1 MQPSVRDNFMR
12 PILTILSLLGLLW
25 VGGLLALTLHRAR
38 SRLGLAPMAIYL
50 GGLVAI
56 LQMPGLGML
65 DVQIIGIQFRL
76 ASHVILP
83 TILLG
88 LLIVYIVDGTV
99 QARPMIQ
106 SIILVAF
113 LLYVLQIY
121 LPIFHAFSSGS
132 SLNSFEEV
140 YPLRVL
146 SASTLSL
153 VVDVILLVI
162 LYQATSNQLRRFPSI
177 FAGELALWGTLSVDA
192 LLFTSINFMGT
203 PQWGQAVVNDWL
215 AKSLAAIAF
224 SPLVYV
230 YIKYIAPTLP
240 DTAASTPRPTLDV
253 FNTQVELEARMRLQY
268 GLLYTLSQIN
278 QLIMKATHAQSLFE
292 QACAWL
298 ATGRDFQLVWI
309 GLRQESTQN
318 LILAAKAGSSTR
330 ALNLTGWLGT
340 ASAPNPPVWLQAF
353 QQGQGVIEP
362 DLIQPSLPSSW
373 HKPLQQAGI
382 RTLAAFPMRYHQKT
396 IGVLCLMSTHLEA
409 FNNPQEVRLF
419 QELADDLAFAR
430 TSLEARQRQI
440 LLESSAEN
448 LRDGMLIMSRRGAI
462 QYVNPALAE
471 MLGYPVEEMQNRNI
485 LNFISKDQAG
495 HFAPKLISALLS
507 ERKFAADLEIT
518 NRQGR
523 LVSISVRAILSLDE
537 KTGVE
542 YIVLSGHEITERRA
556 YEKRL
561 LTLNQLT
568 NDLVQIHDIQ
578 TLWQT
583 IVQMCQELFIADA
596 VAIFLCGVNPEDTSL
611 VYSQNLP
618 GNNLEQLPNLRA
630 LARGEILTMD
640 GAVNNHTDAEFRK
653 SMNVLGFH
661 SILAIPMLF
670 QEKMLG
676 VTVMYYKNP
685 RNFSEGEK
693 QFGRTVTQTLAIAL
707 QNASLY
713 QSEHNQRQLAEALV
727 QAGITLNSSL
737 NLDDVLNQILEQTIQ
752 VVACQSVNLMLV
764 EGESVRV
771 VRHLDHRD
779 PMESKR
785 AVTGLEMPLS
795 LPTLQQMLETGQPL
809 LIANTSQSALWKDI
823 GQTSWIRSYAAA
835 PLQVRGQV
843 IGFLNINSD
852 QPDFFTEDT
861 IHSLLAFATT
871 ASTAIQNA
879 RLYQDL
885 QTHNIELEERV
896 QGRTAELR
904 AAKDKIER
912 ILLSVPDA
920 VFVLDDNHHVI
931 QANPAGENLL
941 ILASDENIEL
951 FSKNYLEQLSN
962 GNLPAEKGILEIGG
976 NAFQALASPLPSTD
990 ESHELVVVFRDVTR
1004 FQELDRMKT
1013 QFVSDVSHELRTPLT
1028 NQTIYLDLLKNTEDS
1043 TRKHKYL
1050 DILERETSRLTDL
1063 IEDLLM
1069 ISRLEADRVQIKLEA
1084 VDLNTLL
1091 QDLVYDRLSL
1101 AQKRHLELNFQ
1112 PEADLPPLLTD
1123 PRLLVQ
1129 VISNLL
1135 TNALNYTPAEGTIN
1149 LQTSLRKT
1157 ETTCWQTITIEDS
1170 GYGIQ
1175 PEEIQRIFERFFRG
1189 SASKLS
1195 DAPGT
1200 GLGLAISK
1208 EIMERMGG
1216 KITLTSEPAQG
1227 SSFTVWVKAVL

>member
-1 MQPSVRDNFMR
+1 MR

-38 SRLGLAPMAIYL
+38 SRLGLAPLAIYL

-56 LQMPGLGML
+56 LQMPGLGL
-65 DVQIIGIQFRL
+65 LNVEIIGIQFRL

-88 LLIVYIVDGTV
+88 LLVVYVVDGTI
-99 QARPMIQ
+99 QARPILEA
-106 SIILVAF
+106 IILVA
-113 LLYVLQIY
+113 LLLGILQIY
-121 LPIFHAFSSGS
+121 APIFHALSGEPSLS
-132 SLNSFEEV
+132 SLQEV
-140 YPLRVL
+140 YPLRL
-146 SASTLSL
+146 LAASTFTL

-162 LYQATSNQLRRFPSI
+162 LYQAISNLRRHFPSI

-192 LLFTSINFMGT
+192 LLFTSINFAGT
-203 PQWGQAVVNDWL
+203 PQWGQALWSDWA
-215 AKSLAAIAF
+215 AKSLAALAF
-224 SPLVYV
+224 SPLVYS
-230 YIKYIAPTLP
+230 YIKLIAPTLP
-240 DTAASTPRPTLDV
+240 DTAATTPRPTLDL

-278 QLIMKATHAQSLFE
+278 QFIMKATHAQSLLE
-292 QACAWL
+292 QACTWL
-298 ATGRDFQLVWI
+298 AAGRDLQLVWV
-309 GLRQESTQN
+309 GLRQEGNPN
-318 LILAAKAGSSTR
+318 LALAAKAGSR
-330 ALNLTGWLGT
+330 ARSINLTGWLDT
-340 ASAPNPPVWLQAF
+340 ASATDAPTWLQAF
-353 QQGQGVIEP
+353 KQGRAVVEP
-362 DLIQPSLPSSW
+362 DLSEPGHPSAWRTSIW
-373 HKPLQQAGI
+373 QAGI
-382 RTLAAFPMRYHQKT
+382 RALAAFPMRYHQKT

-409 FNNPQEVRLF
+409 FNNPQEVHLF
-419 QELADDLAFAR
+419 QELADDLAFALI
-430 TSLEARQRQI
+430 SLEARQRQT

-448 LRDGMLIMSRRGAI
+448 LRDGMLIMSRRGVI
-462 QYVNPALAE
+462 LYVNPAMAD
-471 MLGYPVEEMQNRNI
+471 MLGYSVGEMLNQNI
-485 LNFISKDQAG
+485 LNFISREQTG
-495 HFAPKLISALLS
+495 QFAPELISRLCS
-507 ERKFAADLEIT
+507 EGKFTADLEFT

-523 LVSISVRAILSLDE
+523 MICISVRAILSLDE
-537 KTGVE
+537 RTGVE
-542 YIVLSGHEITERRA
+542 HIVLSGHEITERRA

-561 LTLNQLT
+561 LTLNRLT
-568 NDLVQIHDIQ
+568 NDIVQIHDIQ

-583 IVQMCQELFIADA
+583 IVQVCQELFIADA
-596 VAIFLCGVNPEDTSL
+596 VAIFLCGTNSEDANL

-618 GNNLEQLPNLRA
+618 GNNSQRLPNLRT
-630 LARGEILTMD
+630 LARGEILAID
-640 GAVNNHTDAEFRK
+640 GTINSLIDPDFRE
-653 SMNVLGFH
+653 SMNALGFH

-676 VTVMYYKNP
+676 VTVMYYKNT
-685 RNFSEGEK
+685 RSFSDDEK

-737 NLDDVLNQILEQTIQ
+737 DLNEVLNQILEQTIQ

-779 PMESKR
+779 PMEIKR

-852 QPDFFTEDT
+852 QPDFFTEET
-861 IHSLLAFATT
+861 THSLVAFATT

-879 RLYQDL
+879 RLYRDL
-885 QTHNIELEERV
+885 QAHNVELEERV

-920 VFVLDDNHHVI
+920 VFVLDDSHHVI
-931 QANPAGENLL
+931 QANPAGEYLFVM
-941 ILASDENIEL
+941 ASEEKIEL
-951 FSKNYLEQLSN
+951 FSKDFLEKLSN
-962 GNLPAEKGILEIGG
+962 GNIPAEKGILEIGG
-976 NAFQALASPLPSTD
+976 NAYQALASPLPGTD
-990 ESHELVVVFRDVTR
+990 ESQELVVVFRDVTR

-1028 NQTIYLDLLKNTEDS
+1028 NQTIYLDLLKNTEDL
-1043 TRKHKYL
+1043 TRRQKYL

-1069 ISRLEADRVQIKLEA
+1069 ISRLEADRVQIKLEP
-1084 VDLNTLL
+1084 VDLNTLM

-1101 AQKRHLELNFQ
+1101 AQKRRLELTFQ
-1112 PEADLPPLLTD
+1112 PGTDLPPLLTD
-1123 PRLLVQ
+1123 PRLLIQ

-1135 TNALNYTPAEGTIN
+1135 TNALNYTQAGGAIQ
-1149 LQTSLRKT
+1149 LRTSMQGT
-1157 ETTCWQTITIEDS
+1157 ETTCWQTVTIEDS
-1170 GYGIQ
+1170 GYGIR
-1175 PEEIQRIFERFFRG
+1175 PEEMQRIFERFFRG

-1208 EIMERMGG
+1208 EIMQRMGG

>member
-1 MQPSVRDNFMR
+1 MR
-12 PILTILSLLGLLW
+12 PILTTLSLLGLLW

-38 SRLGLAPMAIYL
+38 SRLGLAPVAIYL

-65 DVQIIGIQFRL
+65 DVQIAGIQFRL

-83 TILLG
+83 TILLS

-99 QARPMIQ
+99 QARPVIQ
-106 SIILVAF
+106 SVILVAF

-121 LPIFHAFSSGS
+121 LPIFHAFSNGS

-162 LYQATSNQLRRFPSI
+162 LYQAISNLHRHFPSI

-192 LLFTSINFMGT
+192 LLFTSINFAGT
-203 PQWGQAVVNDWL
+203 PQWGQAVWNDWL
-215 AKSLAAIAF
+215 AKSLAGVAF
-224 SPLVYV
+224 YPLVYV

-240 DTAASTPRPTLDV
+240 DTAATTPRPTLDL

-298 ATGRDFQLVWI
+298 AEGRDLQLVWI
-309 GLRQESTQN
+309 GLRQEGNPN
-318 LILAAKAGSSTR
+318 LILAAKAGSSART
-330 ALNLTGWLGT
+330 LSLTGWLST
-340 ASAPNPPVWLQAF
+340 ASAPDSPAWMQAF
-353 QQGQGVIEP
+353 KQGHAVVEL
-362 DLIQPSLPSSW
+362 DLNHPSRASAWQTSLW
-373 HKPLQQAGI
+373 QTGI
-382 RTLAAFPMRYHQKT
+382 RALAAYPMRYHQKT

-409 FNNPQEVRLF
+409 FNNPQEVHLF

-448 LRDGMLIMSRRGAI
+448 LRDGMLILSRRGAI
-462 QYVNPALAE
+462 LYVNPALAE
-471 MLGYPVEEMQNRNI
+471 MLGYSVEEMQNQNI
-485 LNFISKDQAG
+485 LNFISRDQAEQ
-495 HFAPKLISALLS
+495 FAPALISALRS
-507 ERKFAADLEIT
+507 EGKFTADLEIT
-518 NRQGR
+518 NRQDR
-523 LVSISVRAILSLDE
+523 LVCISVRAILSLDE
-537 KTGVE
+537 KTDVE
-542 YIVLSGHEITERRA
+542 YVVLSGHEITERRA

-568 NDLVQIHDIQ
+568 NDIVQIHDIQ

-583 IVQMCQELFIADA
+583 IVQVCQELFVADA
-596 VAIFLCGVNPEDTSL
+596 VAIFLCGANSDDTSL

-618 GNNLEQLPNLRA
+618 EINVQRLPNLRA
-630 LARGEILTMD
+630 LARGEILAIDSTINDHPDPDFRESMKTM
-640 GAVNNHTDAEFRK
+640 
-653 SMNVLGFH
+653 GFH
-661 SILAIPMLF
+661 SILAIPMIF

-685 RNFSEGEK
+685 RTFSDGEK

-707 QNASLY
+707 QNAFLY

-737 NLDDVLNQILEQTIQ
+737 DLNEVLNQILEQTIQ
-752 VVACQSVNLMLV
+752 VVACKSVNLMLV
-764 EGESVRV
+764 EGKNVRV

-779 PMESKR
+779 PMEIKR
-785 AVTGLEMPLS
+785 VVTGLEMPLS

-809 LIANTSQSALWKDI
+809 LIANTSQSALWQDV

-852 QPDFFTEDT
+852 QPDFFTEET
-861 IHSLLAFATT
+861 THSLLAFATT

-879 RLYQDL
+879 RLYRDL
-885 QTHNIELEERV
+885 QAHNVELEERV
-896 QGRTAELR
+896 QERTAELR

-941 ILASDENIEL
+941 VMASDEKIEI
-951 FSKNYLEQLSN
+951 FSKGFLEQLSN
-962 GNLPAEKGILEIGG
+962 GNIPAEKGILEIGG
-976 NAFQALASPLPSTD
+976 NAYQALASPLPGAD

-1028 NQTIYLDLLKNTEDS
+1028 NQTIYLDLLKNTKDL
-1043 TRKHKYL
+1043 TRRKKYL

-1084 VDLNTLL
+1084 VDLNTLM
-1091 QDLVYDRLSL
+1091 QDLVFDRLSL
-1101 AQKRHLELNFQ
+1101 AQKRRLELTFQ
-1112 PEADLPPLLTD
+1112 PGADLPPLLTD
-1123 PRLLVQ
+1123 PRLLIQ

-1135 TNALNYTPAEGTIN
+1135 TNALNYTPEGGAIQ
-1149 LQTSLRKT
+1149 LRTSLQET
-1157 ETTCWQTITIEDS
+1157 ETTCWQSITIEDS

-1175 PEEIQRIFERFFRG
+1175 PEETQRIFERFFRG

-1208 EIMERMGG
+1208 EILQRMGG
-1216 KITLTSEPAQG
+1216 KITLISEPGQG
-1227 SSFTVWVKAVL
+1227 SSFTVSVKAVL

>member
-1 MQPSVRDNFMR
+1 MR

-38 SRLGLAPMAIYL
+38 SRLGLAPLAIYL

-56 LQMPGLGML
+56 LQTPGLGL
-65 DVQIIGIQFRL
+65 LNVEIIGIQFRL

-88 LLIVYIVDGTV
+88 LLVVYVVDGTI
-99 QARPMIQ
+99 QARPILEA
-106 SIILVAF
+106 IILVAF
-113 LLYVLQIY
+113 LLGILQIY
-121 LPIFHAFSSGS
+121 APIFHALSGNPG
-132 SLNSFEEV
+132 LNSIQDV
-140 YPLRVL
+140 YPLRL
-146 SASTLSL
+146 LAASTLTLGVDVVLL
-153 VVDVILLVI
+153 VV
-162 LYQATSNQLRRFPSI
+162 LYQAISNLRRHFPSI
-177 FAGELALWGTLSVDA
+177 FAGELALWGTLTVDS
-192 LLFTSINFMGT
+192 LLFTSIISAGT
-203 PQWGQAVVNDWL
+203 PQWGQALWSDWV
-215 AKSLAAIAF
+215 AKSLVALAF
-224 SPLVYV
+224 SPLVYS
-230 YIKYIAPTLP
+230 YIKLIAPTLP
-240 DTAASTPRPTLDV
+240 DTTATTPRPTLDL
-253 FNTQVELEARMRLQY
+253 FTTQVELEARMRLQY

-292 QACAWL
+292 QACTWL
-298 ATGRDFQLVWI
+298 AAGHDLQLVWI
-309 GLRQESTQN
+309 GLRQESNPN
-318 LILAAKAGSSTR
+318 LALAAKAGSRAR
-330 ALNLTGWLGT
+330 ALSLTGWLDPASGT
-340 ASAPNPPVWLQAF
+340 DAPTWLKAF
-353 QQGQGVIEP
+353 QQGRAVVEP
-362 DLIQPSLPSSW
+362 DLNQPGRSSAW
-373 HKPLQQAGI
+373 RTSTWQVGI

-409 FNNPQEVRLF
+409 FNNPQEVHLF
-419 QELADDLAFAR
+419 QELADDLAFAL
-430 TSLEARQRQI
+430 TSLEARQRQT

-448 LRDGMLIMSRRGAI
+448 MRDGMLIMSHRGAI
-462 QYVNPALAE
+462 LYVNPALAE
-471 MLGYPVEEMQNRNI
+471 MLGYSVEEMQNRNI
-485 LNFISKDQAG
+485 LNFVSRDQAG
-495 HFAPKLISALLS
+495 QFVPELISALRS
-507 ERKFAADLEIT
+507 EGKFTADLEIT

-523 LVSISVRAILSLDE
+523 LVCISVRAILSLDE
-537 KTGVE
+537 KTGDEHV
-542 YIVLSGHEITERRA
+542 VLSGHEITERRA

-568 NDLVQIHDIQ
+568 NDIVQIHDIQ

-583 IVQMCQELFIADA
+583 IVQVCQELFVADA
-596 VAIFLCGVNPEDTSL
+596 VAIFLCGANFEDTTL
-611 VYSQNLP
+611 AYSKNLP
-618 GNNLEQLPNLRA
+618 GKNFQRLPNLRA
-630 LARGEILTMD
+630 LARGEILAIDCTINEPVD
-640 GAVNNHTDAEFRK
+640 KDFRDSLDA
-653 SMNVLGFH
+653 LDFH
-661 SILAIPMLF
+661 SILAIPMLY

-676 VTVMYYKNP
+676 VTVMYYKNS
-685 RNFSEGEK
+685 RNFDEDEK

-727 QAGITLNSSL
+727 QAGTTLNSSL
-737 NLDDVLNQILEQTIQ
+737 DLNEVLNQILEQTIQ

-779 PMESKR
+779 PMEIKR

-809 LIANTSQSALWKDI
+809 LIANTSQSALWQNV

-852 QPDFFTEDT
+852 QPDFFTEET
-861 IHSLLAFATT
+861 IHSLLAFANT

-879 RLYQDL
+879 RLYRDL
-885 QTHNIELEERV
+885 QAHNIELEERV
-896 QGRTAELR
+896 LGRTAELR

-920 VFVLDDNHHVI
+920 VFVLDDSHHVI
-931 QANPAGENLL
+931 QVNPAGENLL
-941 ILASDENIEL
+941 VMATDEKIEL
-951 FSKNYLEQLSN
+951 FSKDFLEQLSN
-962 GNLPAEKGILEIGG
+962 GNTPAEKGILELGG
-976 NAFQALASPLPSTD
+976 NAYQALASPLPGTD

-1028 NQTIYLDLLKNTEDS
+1028 NQTIYLDLLKNTQDV
-1043 TRKHKYL
+1043 TRRQKYM

-1069 ISRLEADRVQIKLEA
+1069 ISRLEADRVQIKLEP
-1084 VDLNTLL
+1084 VDLNTLM

-1101 AQKRHLELNFQ
+1101 AQKRRLELTFQ
-1112 PEADLPPLLTD
+1112 PGTDLPPLLTD
-1123 PRLLVQ
+1123 PRLLIQ
-1129 VISNLL
+1129 VVSNLL
-1135 TNALNYTPAEGTIN
+1135 TNALNYTPADGAIH
-1149 LQTSLRKT
+1149 LLTSLQEA
-1157 ETTCWQTITIEDS
+1157 ETTCWQMITIEDS

-1175 PEEIQRIFERFFRG
+1175 PEEMQRIFERFFRG

-1208 EIMERMGG
+1208 EIMQRMGG
-1216 KITLTSEPAQG
+1216 RITLTSEPGQG